1 MDHVEIDEIGVEEK
15 QYEKICRKS
24 GGGNGYYFLMIFA
37 TSGELNEVETVEI
50 YGKSMIR

>member
-24 GGGNGYYFLMIFA
+24 GGGNGYYFFNDFCHIGRA
-37 TSGELNEVETVEI
+37 
-50 YGKSMIR
+50 K